1 MRRIEEM
8 TYEELI
14 EERKNLEKFIIGL
27 IVRNPKGN
35 VKLSKVL
42 RGENKRILSYSPF
55 SINKFSSLFISDLL
69 RWRYHQLSEEIH
81 KYYDDRSRIK
91 YKIEKICGYEIKE
104 QYIHLF
110 YEKVFK
116 DYDTYKKYCN
126 QNNKNLIKL
135 QKFNQVCNLI
145 KKWRKISIDMHY
157 KMTPDEKRKLKK
169 FLKRAIVIKDLK
181 WVFFLF
187 RKNNKCFIIE

>member
-1 MRRIEEM
+1 MKRIIEM

-14 EERKNLEKFIIGL
+14 EELKELEKFIIKL
-27 IVRNPKGN
+27 IVRNRKEN
-35 VKLSKVL
+35 IKINKIL

-91 YKIEKICGYEIKE
+91 YKIEEICGYEIKE

-169 FLKRAIVIKDLK
+169 IFKESNSNKRP
-181 WVFFLF
+181 
-187 RKNNKCFIIE
+187 

>member
-81 KYYDDRSRIK
+81 KYYDDRSRIE

-126 QNNKNLIKL
+126 KNNKQIIKL

-157 KMTPDEKRKLKK
+157 KITPDEKRKLKK
-169 FLKRAIVIKDLK
+169 ILKES
-181 WVFFLF
+181 
-187 RKNNKCFIIE
+187 NSNKRP

>member
-91 YKIEKICGYEIKE
+91 CKIEKICGYEIKE

-116 DYDTYKKYCN
+116 DYNTYKKYCN
-126 QNNKNLIKL
+126 QNNKQIIKL

-145 KKWRKISIDMHY
+145 KKWRRISVDMHY

-169 FLKRAIVIKDLK
+169 ILKES
-181 WVFFLF
+181 
-187 RKNNKCFIIE
+187 NKSNKRP

>member
-81 KYYDDRSRIK
+81 KYYDDRFKIK

-116 DYDTYKKYCN
+116 DYNTYKKYCN
-126 QNNKNLIKL
+126 QNNKQIIKL

-157 KMTPDEKRKLKK
+157 KLTPDEKRKLKK
-169 FLKRAIVIKDLK
+169 IFKESNSNKRP
-181 WVFFLF
+181 
-187 RKNNKCFIIE
+187 

>member
-81 KYYDDRSRIK
+81 KYYDDRFKIK

-116 DYDTYKKYCN
+116 DYNTYKKYCN
-126 QNNKNLIKL
+126 QNNKEIIKL

-169 FLKRAIVIKDLK
+169 IFKESNSNKRP
-181 WVFFLF
+181 
-187 RKNNKCFIIE
+187 

>member
-1 MRRIEEM
+1 MKRIIEM

-14 EERKNLEKFIIGL
+14 EERKELEKFIIKL
-27 IVRNPKGN
+27 IVRNRKEN
-35 VKLSKVL
+35 IKINKIL

-91 YKIEKICGYEIKE
+91 YKIEEICGYEIKE

-145 KKWRKISIDMHY
+145 KKM
-157 KMTPDEKRKLKK
+157 EKNQHRYAL
-169 FLKRAIVIKDLK
+169 
-181 WVFFLF
+181 
-187 RKNNKCFIIE
+187 

>member
-1 MRRIEEM
+1 MRRIAEM

-35 VKLSKVL
+35 VKLYKIL
-42 RGENKRILSYSPF
+42 KGQDKRMLSFSPF
-55 SINKFSSLFISDLL
+55 SVNKFTSIYITDIL
-69 RWRYHQLSEEIH
+69 RWRYKQLSKAIH
-81 KYYDDRSRIK
+81 QHYDERAKIE

-110 YEKVFK
+110 YEKIFK

-145 KKWRKISIDMHY
+145 KKWRRISADMHY

-169 FLKRAIVIKDLK
+169 IFKESNKSNKRP
-181 WVFFLF
+181 
-187 RKNNKCFIIE
+187 

>member
-27 IVRNPKGN
+27 IVWNPKGN

-91 YKIEKICGYEIKE
+91 CKIEKICGYEIKE

-110 YEKVFK
+110 YEKAFK

-169 FLKRAIVIKDLK
+169 IFKESNSNKRP
-181 WVFFLF
+181 
-187 RKNNKCFIIE
+187 

>member
-1 MRRIEEM
+1 MKRIENM
-8 TYEELI
+8 NYNELI
-14 EERKNLEKFIIGL
+14 EERKNLEKFIINL
-27 IVRNPKGN
+27 IVKNNKESVKIHKILKGQD
-35 VKLSKVL
+35 KRMLSF
-42 RGENKRILSYSPF
+42 SPF
-55 SINKFSSLFISDLL
+55 SVNKFTSIYITDIL
-69 RWRYHQLSEEIH
+69 RWRYHQLSKAIH
-81 KYYDDRSRIK
+81 QHYDERAKIE

-126 QNNKNLIKL
+126 QNNKEIIKL

-157 KMTPDEKRKLKK
+157 KMTSDEKRKLKK
-169 FLKRAIVIKDLK
+169 IFEESKRP
-181 WVFFLF
+181 
-187 RKNNKCFIIE
+187 

>member
-91 YKIEKICGYEIKE
+91 YKIEKICGYEIKD

-116 DYDTYKKYCN
+116 DYNTYKKYCN

-169 FLKRAIVIKDLK
+169 IFKESNSNKRP
-181 WVFFLF
+181 
-187 RKNNKCFIIE
+187 

>member
-91 YKIEKICGYEIKE
+91 CKIEKICGYEIKE

-116 DYDTYKKYCN
+116 DYNTYKKYCN
-126 QNNKNLIKL
+126 QNNKQIIKL

-145 KKWRKISIDMHY
+145 KKWRRISVDMHY

-169 FLKRAIVIKDLK
+169 FLKES
-181 WVFFLF
+181 
-187 RKNNKCFIIE
+187 NKSNKRP

>member
-55 SINKFSSLFISDLL
+55 SIKMNLQVK
-69 RWRYHQLSEEIH
+69 
-81 KYYDDRSRIK
+81 
-91 YKIEKICGYEIKE
+91 
-104 QYIHLF
+104 
-110 YEKVFK
+110 
-116 DYDTYKKYCN
+116 CN
-126 QNNKNLIKL
+126 R
-135 QKFNQVCNLI
+135 CN
-145 KKWRKISIDMHY
+145 
-157 KMTPDEKRKLKK
+157 
-169 FLKRAIVIKDLK
+169 
-181 WVFFLF
+181 
-187 RKNNKCFIIE
+187 

>member
-91 YKIEKICGYEIKE
+91 CKIEKICGYEIKE

-116 DYDTYKKYCN
+116 DYNTYKKYCN
-126 QNNKNLIKL
+126 QNNKQIIKL
-135 QKFNQVCNLI
+135 QKFDQVCNLI
-145 KKWRKISIDMHY
+145 KKWRRISVDMHY

-169 FLKRAIVIKDLK
+169 ILKES
-181 WVFFLF
+181 
-187 RKNNKCFIIE
+187 NKSNKRP

>member
-145 KKWRKISIDMHY
+145 KKWRKTY
-157 KMTPDEKRKLKK
+157 EKTIFYINSTINGSCRMFKIW
-169 FLKRAIVIKDLK
+169 KR
-181 WVFFLF
+181 
-187 RKNNKCFIIE
+187 

>member
-1 MRRIEEM
+1 MRRIAEM
-8 TYEELI
+8 SYEELI
-14 EERKNLEKFIIGL
+14 EERKELEKFIIKL
-27 IVRNPKGN
+27 IVRNQKEN
-35 VKLSKVL
+35 IKLYKIL
-42 RGENKRILSYSPF
+42 RGENKRMLVFSPF
-55 SINKFSSLFISDLL
+55 SINKFSSLFISDIL

-81 KYYDDRSRIK
+81 KYYDDRFKIK

-116 DYDTYKKYCN
+116 DYNTYKKYCN
-126 QNNKNLIKL
+126 QNNKQIIKL

-145 KKWRKISIDMHY
+145 KKWRRISVDMHY

-169 FLKRAIVIKDLK
+169 ILKES
-181 WVFFLF
+181 
-187 RKNNKCFIIE
+187 NKSNKRP

>member
-169 FLKRAIVIKDLK
+169 IFKESNSNKRP
-181 WVFFLF
+181 
-187 RKNNKCFIIE
+187 

>member
-1 MRRIEEM
+1 MRRIAEM

-91 YKIEKICGYEIKE
+91 CKIEKICGYEIKE

-110 YEKVFK
+110 YEKAFK

-169 FLKRAIVIKDLK
+169 FLKRAIVTKDLK

>member
-1 MRRIEEM
+1 MKRIAEM

-14 EERKNLEKFIIGL
+14 EERKELEKFIIKL
-27 IVRNPKGN
+27 IVRNQKGN
-35 VKLSKVL
+35 VKLYKIL
-42 RGENKRILSYSPF
+42 RGENKRMLAFSPF
-55 SINKFSSLFISDLL
+55 SINKFSSLFMNNIL

-81 KYYDDRSRIK
+81 KFNDDR
-91 YKIEKICGYEIKE
+91 YKIQNKIERICGYQIKE

-126 QNNKNLIKL
+126 QNNKEIIKL

-145 KKWRKISIDMHY
+145 KKWRRISVDMHY

-169 FLKRAIVIKDLK
+169 FLKRVIVIKDLK